1 MAVQAGAADDTR
13 SAAQETKQDAGQMS
27 QWRLMLRRF
36 KQSKLSVFGLIVL
49 VLMYAMAAISSFLA
63 PYDYDRIDSNS
74 SYKAPTKIT
83 WANGGPA
90 VCGEVQT
97 LDEKLLEWQYK
108 NDCTKTYPIE
118 FFTQSYPY
126 KLFGFIPTSVHL
138 FGVPEAPA
146 DSNAT
151 PVEGQARPSKLYLVG
166 GDKEGRDVFSRILQG
181 SRVSLTVGLVGVVL
195 ATVLGSI
202 LGTASGYF
210 GGAVDNIMQRVI
222 ELIGSIPTIPLWA
235 ALAAALP
242 GNISV
247 VRRYFF
253 ITLILSLIAW
263 TGLARQVRGKV
274 LSYRTADYTSAAR
287 AAGSSHLRVILTHMI
302 PNAFSHII
310 VVAALAV
317 PATILAETTLSFLG
331 FGMQAPAVSW
341 GTLLQDAQSIAVV
354 TRYPW
359 LLLPGLAVVI
369 ALLCYQFLGDG
380 LRDAADPYG

>member
-1 MAVQAGAADDTR
+1 MAVQAGSADDTR
-13 SAAQETKQDAGQMS
+13 AVAKTDKQDAGQMS
-27 QWRLMLRRF
+27 QRQLMFRRF
-36 KQSKLSVFGLIVL
+36 KQSKLALFGLIVL
-49 VLMYAMAAISSFLA
+49 FFMYVMAAFSSFLA
-63 PYDYDRIDSNS
+63 PYDYDAIDSSS
-74 SYKAPTKIT
+74 SYKAPTKVV
-83 WANGGPA
+83 WAGGPA

-97 LDEKLLEWQYK
+97 LDQANLEWKYA
-108 NDCTKTYPIE
+108 NDCTKTYPIK
-118 FFTQSYPY
+118 FFNRSYPY
-126 KLFGFIPTSVHL
+126 KFFGLIPTNIHL
-138 FGVPEAPA
+138 FGVPEQKVDP
-146 DSNAT
+146 NAVPT
-151 PVEGQARPSKLYLVG
+151 EGQARPAKLYLFG
-166 GDKEGRDVFSRILQG
+166 GDKDGRDVFSRMLQG
-181 SRVSLTVGLVGVVL
+181 SRVSLTVGLVGVIF

-210 GGAVDNIMQRVI
+210 GGAIDNVMQRVI

-287 AAGSSHLRVILTHMI
+287 AAGGSHMRVILTHMI
-302 PNAFSHII
+302 PNAMSHII

-359 LLLPGLAVVI
+359 LLLPGVAVVL
-369 ALLCYQFLGDG
+369 ALVCYQFLGDG

>member
-13 SAAQETKQDAGQMS
+13 AVAKDDKKDAGQMS
-27 QWRLMLRRF
+27 QRRLMVRRF
-36 KQSKLSVFGLIVL
+36 LENKLSIVGLIVL
-49 VLMYAMAAISSFLA
+49 LIMYAMAAISSFLA
-63 PYDYDRIDSNS
+63 PYDYDAIDSNS
-74 SYKAPTKIT
+74 SYKAPTKVT
-83 WANGGPA
+83 WAGGPA

-97 LDEKLLEWQYK
+97 LDEVNLEWKYAT
-108 NDCTKTYPIE
+108 DCSKTYPIE
-118 FFTQSYPY
+118 FFNSSYPY
-126 KLFGFIPTSVHL
+126 KLFGFIPTNVHL
-138 FGVPEAPA
+138 FGVPEVAA
-146 DSNAT
+146 DPNAV
-151 PVEGQARPSKLYLVG
+151 PVEGQARPAELYLVG

-181 SRVSLTVGLVGVVL
+181 SRVSLTVGLVGVTL
-195 ATVLGSI
+195 ATILGAI

-210 GGAVDNIMQRVI
+210 GGAIDNVMQRLI

-253 ITLILSLIAW
+253 ITLILSLVAW

-274 LSYRTADYTSAAR
+274 LSYRSADYTSAAR
-287 AAGSSHLRVILTHMI
+287 AAGGSHLRVIMTHMI
-302 PNAFSHII
+302 PNASSHII

-341 GTLLQDAQSIAVV
+341 GTLLQDAQNISVV
-354 TRYPW
+354 QRYPW

-369 ALLCYQFLGDG
+369 ALICYQFLGDG
-380 LRDAADPYG
+380 LRDAADPYS

>member
-1 MAVQAGAADDTR
+1 MAVQAGSADDTR
-13 SAAQETKQDAGQMS
+13 VVVKKDKQDAGQMS
-27 QWRLMLRRF
+27 QRRLMFRRF
-36 KQSKLSVFGLIVL
+36 KQSKLAIFGLIVL
-49 VLMYAMAAISSFLA
+49 ALMYLMALFSSFLA
-63 PYDYDRIDSNS
+63 PYDYDAIDSSS
-74 SYKAPTKIT
+74 SYKAPTKVV
-83 WANGGPA
+83 WAGGPA

-97 LDEKLLEWQYK
+97 LDEKILEWKYA
-108 NDCTKTYPIE
+108 NDCTKTYPIK
-118 FFTQSYPY
+118 FFNRSYPY
-126 KLFGFIPTSVHL
+126 KMFGFIPTNIHL
-138 FGVPEAPA
+138 FGVPEQPV
-146 DSNAT
+146 DPNAVPT
-151 PVEGQARPSKLYLVG
+151 EGQARPAKLYLFG
-166 GDKEGRDVFSRILQG
+166 GDKDGRDVFSRMLQG
-181 SRVSLTVGLVGVVL
+181 SRVSLTVGLVGVVF

-210 GGAVDNIMQRVI
+210 GGAIDNVMQRVI
-222 ELIGSIPTIPLWA
+222 EFIGSIPTIPLWA

-287 AAGSSHLRVILTHMI
+287 AAGGSHMRVILTHMI
-302 PNAFSHII
+302 PNAMSHII

-341 GTLLQDAQSIAVV
+341 GTLLQDSQSIAVV

-359 LLLPGLAVVI
+359 LLLPGVAVVI